1 MDNFFH
7 KDYFYRLILCA
18 KKLSA
23 SSQPAI
29 RGYWDFKRINSTGDD
44 DVSIYSGTMKPHV
57 LRENKDFN
65 TKARPSSAFPLPV
78 SSYRQPPPPPPP
90 PHQPLSMGKSGSAVS
105 VIGLSISTSF
115 SVSEPFS
122 TSPRLEVY
130 TTRNN
135 FKRICSCKGRCS
147 ILYR

>member
-1 MDNFFH
+1 MDSFSH

-44 DVSIYSGTMKPHV
+44 DVSIYSGTVKQHV
-57 LRENKDFN
+57 SRKTKDFN
-65 TKARPSSAFPLPV
+65 TKARPSSASPLPI
-78 SSYRQPPPPPPP
+78 SCYRQNPPPP
-90 PHQPLSMGKSGSAVS
+90 PHRPLSMGKSGSAVS

-115 SVSEPFS
+115 SVSVLANISIINIRFYVFSGGPFS
-122 TSPRLEVY
+122 PIGETFYL
-130 TTRNN
+130 
-135 FKRICSCKGRCS
+135 
-147 ILYR
+147 

>member
-1 MDNFFH
+1 MP
-7 KDYFYRLILCA
+7 

-44 DVSIYSGTMKPHV
+44 DVSIYSGTVKLHV
-57 LRENKDFN
+57 LRKNIDFN
-65 TKARPSSAFPLPV
+65 TKARLSSAFPLSF
-78 SSYRQPPPPPPP
+78 SSYRQPPPP
-90 PHQPLSMGKSGSAVS
+90 HRPLSMAKSGSAVS

-122 TSPRLEVY
+122 TSPQLQVY

-135 FKRICSCKGRCS
+135 IFKRICSCKGRCS